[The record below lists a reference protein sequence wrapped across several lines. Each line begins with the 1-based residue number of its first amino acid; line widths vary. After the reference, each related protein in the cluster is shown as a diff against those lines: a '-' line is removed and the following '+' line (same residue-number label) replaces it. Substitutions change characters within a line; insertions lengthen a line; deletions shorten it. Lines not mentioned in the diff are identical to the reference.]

1 MAGSKTK
8 DPIKTLEVLSG
19 HTFKNKS
26 LVIEALTHPSLE
38 GETPYQRLEF
48 LGDRVLGMVIAAHLY
63 GKFGKEPE
71 GRLSRRLAALV
82 RKETLG
88 RIALDLKIGPLIR
101 MTDTVARGGGRENP
115 SILSDVLEALIGAL
129 YLDGGY
135 QAAAAFVEK
144 AWAKHLEGKTAV
156 KDPKTG
162 LQEWAQQRG
171 LPLPEYEI
179 LEQSGPDHS
188 PSFKIGVSV
197 KGLGTATAKG
207 PSKRQAQTRAAE
219 KLLAKAK

>member
-1 MAGSKTK
+1 M
-8 DPIKTLEVLSG
+8 G
-19 HTFKNKS
+19 HSFKNKS
-26 LVIEALTHPSLE
+26 LLIEALTHPSLE
-38 GETPYQRLEF
+38 GEAHYQRLEF
-48 LGDRVLGMVIAAHLY
+48 LGDRVLGMVIAGRLY
-63 GKFGKEPE
+63 EKFKGETE

-88 RIALDLKIGPLIR
+88 QIALKLDLGPLIR
-101 MTDTVARGGGRENP
+101 MTPTVERGGGRKNP

-135 QAAAAFVEK
+135 GAALVFVEK
-144 AWAKHLEGKTAV
+144 VWAENLEGKTAG

-162 LQEWAQQRG
+162 LQEWAQSRG

-197 KGLGTATAKG
+197 EGLGSASAKG
-207 PSKRQAQTRAAE
+207 NSKRQAQTRAAE
-219 KLLAKAK
+219 KLLARAK